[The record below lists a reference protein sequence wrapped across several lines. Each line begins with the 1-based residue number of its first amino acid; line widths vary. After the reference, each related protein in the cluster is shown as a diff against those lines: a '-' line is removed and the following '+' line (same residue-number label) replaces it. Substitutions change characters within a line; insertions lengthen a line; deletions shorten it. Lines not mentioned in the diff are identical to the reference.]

1 MATKKTNTR
10 TASSKKTTS
19 TRSRSRSQAKTTSVA
34 PQTAATPTTTPA
46 FSVPKLST
54 NFLLGFAIVVLSGI
68 ALFLVAQRYRGLLIA
83 GTVNKT
89 PITRWELNKVLT
101 NRYGDAV
108 LEELV
113 NNELLTQE
121 AAKQGITITDEDLAN
136 ERQSL
141 VDSLGGEENLASAL
155 TQYGLSEADLSDQLR
170 LKLTQDRLSD
180 KLFDVNITDEEI
192 AEYFEANQA
201 MYEGVELDQVREEI
215 KQGLTQQQLQQE
227 FYAWFDQLKSEAQIE
242 TYIN

>member
-19 TRSRSRSQAKTTSVA
+19 TRSRSRSQAKTASVA
-34 PQTAATPTTTPA
+34 PQTATTSTTTPA

-54 NFLLGFAIVVLSGI
+54 NFLLGLAIVVLSGV

-155 TQYGLSEADLSDQLR
+155 TQYGLSEDDLSDQLR

-215 KQGLTQQQLQQE
+215 RQGLTQQQLQQE
-227 FYAWFDQLKSEAQIE
+227 FYAWFDQLKSESQIE

>member
-19 TRSRSRSQAKTTSVA
+19 TRSRSRSQAKTASVA
-34 PQTAATPTTTPA
+34 PQTATTSTTTPA
-46 FSVPKLST
+46 FSTPKLST
-54 NFLLGFAIVVLSGI
+54 NFLLGLAIVVLSGV

-89 PITRWELNKVLT
+89 PITRWELNKILT

-192 AEYFEANQA
+192 AEYFETNKA

>member
-19 TRSRSRSQAKTTSVA
+19 TRSRSRSQAKTASVA
-34 PQTAATPTTTPA
+34 PQTATTSTTTPA
-46 FSVPKLST
+46 FSTPKLST
-54 NFLLGFAIVVLSGI
+54 NFLLGLAIVVLSGI

-89 PITRWELNKVLT
+89 PITRWELNKILT

-141 VDSLGGEENLASAL
+141 VDSLGGEENLVSAL

-192 AEYFEANQA
+192 AEYFETNKA

>member
-1 MATKKTNTR
+1 MATKKTNPR
-10 TASSKKTTS
+10 TTSSKKTAS
-19 TRSRSRSQAKTTSVA
+19 TRSRSRTRTKTASVT
-34 PQTAATPTTTPA
+34 PQTASASATPTA
-46 FSVPKLST
+46 SSAPKFST

-68 ALFLVAQRYRGLLIA
+68 ALFLIAQRYRGLLIA

-121 AAKQGITITDEDLAN
+121 AAKQGITITAEDLAN

-155 TQYGLSEADLSDQLR
+155 TQYGLTEADLSDQLR

-180 KLFDVNITDEEI
+180 KLFDVNITDEQI

-201 MYEGVELDQVREEI
+201 AYEGVELDQVRQEI

-227 FYAWFDQLKSEAQIE
+227 FYTWFDQLKSESQIE
-242 TYIN
+242 TYLY

>member
-19 TRSRSRSQAKTTSVA
+19 TRSRSRSQAKTASVA
-34 PQTAATPTTTPA
+34 PQTATTSTTTPA
-46 FSVPKLST
+46 FSTPKLST
-54 NFLLGFAIVVLSGI
+54 NFLLGLAIVVLSGI

-89 PITRWELNKVLT
+89 PITRWELNKILT

-192 AEYFEANQA
+192 AEYFETNKA

>member
-1 MATKKTNTR
+1 MTDLEQFDGSWPDTHTVSRAFSVYLPKISATIPAWLLKTNTDCIIKR
-10 TASSKKTTS
+10 LPLLALFSLSSQNNLS
-19 TRSRSRSQAKTTSVA
+19 SSPDCRY
-34 PQTAATPTTTPA
+34 PTTTPA

-155 TQYGLSEADLSDQLR
+155 TQYGLSEADLSDQL
-170 LKLTQDRLSD
+170 LS
-180 KLFDVNITDEEI
+180 
-192 AEYFEANQA
+192 
-201 MYEGVELDQVREEI
+201 
-215 KQGLTQQQLQQE
+215 
-227 FYAWFDQLKSEAQIE
+227 
-242 TYIN
+242 